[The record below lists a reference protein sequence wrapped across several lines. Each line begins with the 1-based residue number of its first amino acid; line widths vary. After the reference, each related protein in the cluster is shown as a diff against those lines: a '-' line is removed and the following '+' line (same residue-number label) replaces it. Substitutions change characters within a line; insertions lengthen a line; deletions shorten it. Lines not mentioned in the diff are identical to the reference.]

1 MSPYFYLYLSS
12 FFYLKTRLKSQ
23 KAEKKSEADAKAEA
37 DADYEDISDDA
48 SDISSDI
55 APDYQDSIW
64 EKKAKRIEF
73 FPKDPWCMNQEE
85 LEKHHPMSGAGCS
98 VM

>member
-1 MSPYFYLYLSS
+1 MLIFWLKFVLILYS
-12 FFYLKTRLKSQ
+12 FLGNLLTHNY
-23 KAEKKSEADAKAEA
+23 
-37 DADYEDISDDA
+37 
-48 SDISSDI
+48 
-55 APDYQDSIW
+55 PDNDLDSVW
-64 EKKAKRIEF
+64 EKRAKRIEF

>member
-1 MSPYFYLYLSS
+1 MTLSFNVSSQNPRISFKDVYFSFASLSWKLDNPYYPN
-12 FFYLKTRLKSQ
+12 
-23 KAEKKSEADAKAEA
+23 
-37 DADYEDISDDA
+37 DDL
-48 SDISSDI
+48 
-55 APDYQDSIW
+55 DSVW
-64 EKKAKRIEF
+64 EKRGKRIEF

>member
-1 MSPYFYLYLSS
+1 MAKILSNFVSLPWKLVNPYYPNNDL
-12 FFYLKTRLKSQ
+12 
-23 KAEKKSEADAKAEA
+23 
-37 DADYEDISDDA
+37 
-48 SDISSDI
+48 
-55 APDYQDSIW
+55 DSVW
-64 EKKAKRIEF
+64 EKRAKRIEF

>member
-1 MSPYFYLYLSS
+1 M
-12 FFYLKTRLKSQ
+12 KTRLKSR
-23 KAEKKSEADAKAEA
+23 KAEKKSDADAGA
-37 DADYEDISDDA
+37 DADYEDISDDT

-64 EKKAKRIEF
+64 EKKAKRIDF